1 MDAARVAARLA
12 RRPVALV
19 LGARHHVPLQR
30 EAVWDD
36 HDGIEI
42 AFHRT
47 GSGVVNFGHG
57 RQHHFTPGSIEIYP
71 SHMPHQQ
78 VMQEPGDDCF
88 IRIAPSAE
96 IDDLFTASYYVPR
109 PPDLV
114 VEQDLLELTAETVPT
129 SPLAQAERNYRVTA
143 LLLRLIARSTPGDQ
157 AQVPS
162 AAPPGPRGSRLA
174 QAGCVYLH
182 THGRTLTHLDE
193 VAAALGVSSD
203 HLRHEF
209 KKTFGH
215 SLVRELMEVRVTMAE
230 AMLAEAQLPLSI
242 ISRECGFHSE
252 GYLCRVFRHL
262 RGHSPRGREHRKVPS
277 PTDS

>member
-114 VEQDLLELTAETVPT
+114 VEQDLLELTAGADPAQ
-129 SPLAQAERNYRVTA
+129 PQAQAERNYRVTA
-143 LLLRLIARSTPGDQ
+143 LLLRLIALGGPAQ
-157 AQVPS
+157 ALA

-174 QAGCVYLH
+174 QAARAYLH
-182 THGRTLTHLDE
+182 AQARTLTHLDE

-209 KKTFGH
+209 KRTYGH
-215 SLVRELMEVRVTMAE
+215 SLVRELMEVRVGLAE
-230 AMLAEAQLPLSI
+230 AMLTQSRLPLAVV
-242 ISRECGFHSE
+242 SRECGFHSE
-252 GYLCRVFRHL
+252 GYLCRVFRLL
-262 RGHSPRGREHRKVPS
+262 RGHSPRGREHQKVPS

>member
-1 MDAARVAARLA
+1 MDAARVADRLA

-19 LGARHHVPLQR
+19 LGARHHVALQR
-30 EAVWDD
+30 DAAWDD

-47 GSGVVNFGHG
+47 GSGVVNFGPG
-57 RQHHFTPGSIEIYP
+57 QHTRFEPGSIEIYP

-78 VMQEPGDDCF
+78 VMREPGDDCF
-88 IRIAPSAE
+88 IRIAPQAE
-96 IDDLFTASYYVPR
+96 IDDLFTTSFYVPK
-109 PPDLV
+109 PPDRV
-114 VEQDLLELTAETVPT
+114 VEQDLLELTAGADRS
-129 SPLAQAERNYRVTA
+129 SPLAQAEGNYRVTA
-143 LLLRLIARSTPGDQ
+143 LLLRLIALAAPAQ
-157 AQVPS
+157 AVAS
-162 AAPPGPRGSRLA
+162 APPGPRGSRLA
-174 QAGCVYLH
+174 QAARAYLH
-182 THGRTLTHLDE
+182 AHARTLTHLDE

-209 KKTFGH
+209 KKTYDR
-215 SLVRELMEVRVTMAE
+215 SLVRELMEVRIGLAE
-230 AMLAEAQLPLSI
+230 AMLIDAQLPLAV
-242 ISRECGFHSE
+242 ISRACGFHSE